1 MNMKPVSSKQRGN
14 RPDWYEYYIN
24 IAMAVRDRANCH
36 GSKIGSILVLDNRI
50 LTTGYNG
57 TPQDMQNCDEGG
69 CDRCADRQTYSSGEA
84 YDLCICVHAEQ
95 NTLLSAARF
104 GISVE
109 GADLYTTL
117 QPCFGCTKELLQA
130 KINAVYYLHDW
141 KPSSSSLVSALK
153 KLHGRFPGGMK
164 KIEADDPK
172 QEWARSIS

>member
-1 MNMKPVSSKQRGN
+1 MNMKPVSSNQSIN
-14 RPDWYEYYIN
+14 RPDWCEYYIT
-24 IAMAVRDRANCH
+24 IAMAVRDRANCQ
-36 GSKIGSILVLDNRI
+36 GSKIGAILVLDNRI

-57 TPQDMQNCDEGG
+57 TPQGMPNCDQGG
-69 CDRCADRQTYSSGEA
+69 CDRCLDRQTYSSGEA

-130 KINAVYYLHDW
+130 KVNAVYYMHDW
-141 KPSSSSLVSALK
+141 QPPSSSLSSALK
-153 KLHGRFPGGMK
+153 KLHSYFLGGMT
-164 KIEADDPK
+164 KIEVDDPK
-172 QEWARSIS
+172 QEWARSNS

>member
-1 MNMKPVSSKQRGN
+1 MKPVSSKQRGN

-24 IAMAVRDRANCH
+24 IAIAVRDRANCH

-69 CDRCADRQTYSSGEA
+69 CDRCSDRQTYSSGEA

-141 KPSSSSLVSALK
+141 KPSSSSLVSVLK

-172 QEWARSIS
+172 QEWARSIN

>member
-24 IAMAVRDRANCH
+24 IAIAVRDRANCH

-69 CDRCADRQTYSSGEA
+69 CDLCADRQTYSSGEA

-130 KINAVYYLHDW
+130 KI
-141 KPSSSSLVSALK
+141 KFLVHHNLPYTLRHLLALK
-153 KLHGRFPGGMK
+153 FFQYLQLKTMLKEVHDL
-164 KIEADDPK
+164 KIPQYAF
-172 QEWARSIS
+172 

>member
-69 CDRCADRQTYSSGEA
+69 CDRCADRH
-84 YDLCICVHAEQ
+84 DKK
-95 NTLLSAARF
+95 
-104 GISVE
+104 
-109 GADLYTTL
+109 TTHPAPHWHPH
-117 QPCFGCTKELLQA
+117 QPHRYQA
-130 KINAVYYLHDW
+130 
-141 KPSSSSLVSALK
+141 
-153 KLHGRFPGGMK
+153 
-164 KIEADDPK
+164 
-172 QEWARSIS
+172 

>member
-1 MNMKPVSSKQRGN
+1 MKPVSSKQRMN

-24 IAMAVRDRANCH
+24 IAIAVRDRANCQ
-36 GSKIGSILVLDNRI
+36 GSKIGAILVLDNRI

-130 KINAVYYLHDW
+130 KINAQVV
-141 KPSSSSLVSALK
+141 PSLLQDESISSLIKFS
-153 KLHGRFPGGMK
+153 LHLFSKP
-164 KIEADDPK
+164 
-172 QEWARSIS
+172 

>member
-1 MNMKPVSSKQRGN
+1 MKPVSAKKKTK
-14 RPDWYEYYIN
+14 RPDWHEYYIG
-24 IAMAVRDRANCH
+24 IAMAVRERANCQ
-36 GSKIGSILVLDNRI
+36 GSKIGAILVLDNRI

-57 TPQDMQNCDEGG
+57 TPQDMPNCDQGG
-69 CDRCADRQTYSSGEA
+69 CDRCADRKTYASGEA

-130 KINAVYYLHDW
+130 KLKTVHYLHDW
-141 KPSSSSLVSALK
+141 HPPSPSMVSALK
-153 KLHGRFPGGMK
+153 KLHSRFPGGMK
-164 KIEADDPK
+164 KIEVDDPRL
-172 QEWARSIS
+172 EWAMPVN